1 MVEKVRA
8 DPERLGCKS
17 LSLHLSSLR
26 RFSSYVLTICFLFH
40 FSRDLLSSRVSEAQ
54 IHPSPASRT
63 RRCGLSLNVS
73 HLSVLSNLPRHKRD
87 GHPLLPAQHQ
97 LGRPRHR
104 RSRPN
109 HRVQD

>member
-8 DPERLGCKS
+8 DPECLGCKS
-17 LSLHLSSLR
+17 LSLHLSSLQ

-104 RSRPN
+104 RS
-109 HRVQD
+109 